1 MHWILAASFQQKS
14 IPKYQYSRLPSEIF
28 SKYSNRKPIMFGHDE
43 GRPFLKPKNE
53 FVTLIT
59 NICDFKQIS

>member
-14 IPKYQYSRLPSEIF
+14 IPKYQYSRLPSEIV

-43 GRPFLKPKNE
+43 GK
-53 FVTLIT
+53 TLSKTKKRIGNT
-59 NICDFKQIS
+59 NH